1 MPPGVS
7 DDGTAWRS
15 IAGIEATC
23 SQLCVSLALLPLNGS
38 ATITRSEADAVG
50 IVDGSAIADFREA
63 RPVLTRRQI
72 LLAGAAGCATLAVL
86 RYGTNTSAV
95 GAEQQFEVTHSD
107 AEWRK

>member
-1 MPPGVS
+1 MWRPPDGGLRSSASRDRLRISSRRASASCRCAVSAAMPPGAS

-23 SQLCVSLALLPLNGS
+23 SQLCVRLALLPLNGS
-38 ATITRSEADAVG
+38 ATVTRSEADAVG

-72 LLAGAAGCATLAVL
+72 LLAG
-86 RYGTNTSAV
+86 
-95 GAEQQFEVTHSD
+95 
-107 AEWRK
+107 